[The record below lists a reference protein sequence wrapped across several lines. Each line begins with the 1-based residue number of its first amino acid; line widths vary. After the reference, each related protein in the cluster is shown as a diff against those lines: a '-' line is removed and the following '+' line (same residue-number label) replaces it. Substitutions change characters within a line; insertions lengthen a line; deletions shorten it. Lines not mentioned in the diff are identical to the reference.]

1 MAIYHENRDNQNVL
15 VGHTL
20 TATSTQFGLHDSRE
34 RRKFNEWVAQ
44 GGVADPDPNVLDKV
58 KDLKREEYLVE
69 AQARVKARVSEW
81 DTRNKIN
88 FVASIWNMLGT
99 PNANQTAAK
108 DIYLYAK
115 NTAIPNVNSQGTVA
129 AVQAIDV
136 QSDPSF
142 PS

>member
-34 RRKFNEWVAQ
+34 RRKF
-44 GGVADPDPNVLDKV
+44 NVLDKV

-108 DIYLYAK
+108 DIYLYVK